1 MKTIFKFLILIIM
14 SINVNAQV
22 KDYATD
28 PNLDHGTKGFLRAL
42 NTSGG
47 PALETLSKEDARQV
61 LIGAQ
66 ASVEV
71 DLSGIEE
78 SEKTINADGYEIKL
92 NIVRP
97 EGVKETLPVFMFIHG
112 GGWILGDYPTHQ
124 RLVRDLVVRS
134 GAVAVF
140 VNYTPSPEAQYPV
153 AINEIY
159 AATKWVY
166 QNSSEINVDA
176 NRLAI
181 VGNSVGGNMSA
192 VTALRAKDDDSLDIK
207 AQILLW
213 PVTDATFSQESYRS
227 YANDRFLTTNIMKW
241 MWNQYTT
248 DAKERTSIYASPL
261 QASIDQLKGV
271 APAVIVVA
279 ENDILRDEAEAYG
292 RKLDQAGVEVSTV
305 RFNGTIHDFGLLNVL
320 ADLPSTQSM
329 LDFAG
334 NQIRKYLNQD

>member
-1 MKTIFKFLILIIM
+1 M
-14 SINVNAQV
+14 STNVNAQV

-28 PNLDHGTKGFLRAL
+28 PNLDHGTKEFLKAL

-47 PALETLSKEDARQV
+47 PALETLSKEDARKV

-66 ASVEV
+66 ASVKV

-78 SEKTINADGYEIKL
+78 SEKTINTDGYEIKL

-97 EGVKETLPVFMFIHG
+97 EGVKEELPVFMFIHG

-159 AATKWVY
+159 AVTKWVY

-192 VTALRAKDDDSLDIK
+192 VTTLRAKDDSSLDIK

-213 PVTDATFSQESYRS
+213 PVTDATFSQESYKS
-227 YANDRFLTTNIMKW
+227 YAKDRFLTTNIMKW
-241 MWNQYTT
+241 MWDQYTT
-248 DAKERTSIYASPL
+248 NAKERASIYTSPL

-320 ADLPSTQSM
+320 ADLPSTKSM

-334 NQIRKYLNQD
+334 NQIRKYLNQ

>member
-1 MKTIFKFLILIIM
+1 M
-14 SINVNAQV
+14 STNVNAQV
-22 KDYATD
+22 KNYATD
-28 PNLDHGTKGFLRAL
+28 SNLDQGTKGFLKVL
-42 NTSGG
+42 NSSGG

-66 ASVEV
+66 ASVVV

-97 EGVKETLPVFMFIHG
+97 EGVKEALPVFMFIHG

-140 VNYTPSPEAQYPV
+140 VNYTPSPEAQYPS

-166 QNSSEINVDA
+166 QNSSEINVDG

-192 VTALRAKDDDSLDIK
+192 VTALRAKDDADLDIK

-213 PVTDATFSQESYRS
+213 PVTDATFSQESYKS
-227 YANDRFLTTNIMKW
+227 YAKDRFLTTNIMKW
-241 MWNQYTT
+241 MWDQYTT
-248 DAKERTSIYASPL
+248 DAKERASIYASPL
-261 QASIDQLKGV
+261 QASIDQLKGL

-320 ADLPSTQSM
+320 AYLPSTQNM

-334 NQIRKYLNQD
+334 NQIKKYLNQE